1 MKNIDIIVQF
11 SILWGLKIG
20 NATTEK
26 DLKKAEEMKSYDSEE
41 LSKIFINWAKEYQHS
56 NEGDTVDFFE
66 QKLNDLF

>member
-1 MKNIDIIVQF
+1 MKNIDVIVQF

-26 DLKKAEEMKSYDSEE
+26 DLKKAEEMKLYDSEE

-56 NEGDTVDFFE
+56 NEDDTVDFFE